1 MPYDNNEIMRNVPER
16 LRSKVKGIGAPPTIT
31 DEPQETSNFDL
42 PVFGPIAGNTITFNK
57 AAELAS
63 NAIDTIKETNAYK
76 KYFYNDAEKLAEA
89 QKISGD
95 LKIPVNAIL
104 ANDTNLEKARDIYN
118 YKQKQQQIMPDG
130 EKSFDMKAVYA
141 AYPELQ
147 KLANMDETQ
156 AAIAL
161 HNIENVKQT
170 HGIIEAFKTGWH
182 LDTLQLE
189 RSKLG
194 QKGYYGE
201 LTEADRKRLTEID
214 EEIKNAKVLP
224 DLLEAPVDSVI
235 GNTAQQAP
243 MMFRQFM
250 NGQMFAIGSAVVGA
264 TVGAAGGLAGG
275 GVTAVPGA
283 AYGARI
289 GYGIGSR
296 IGFAKEMYN
305 EILGNYYLDYIGYKD
320 RQGRQLMS
328 DTQARA
334 WATLSTLAETG
345 IEMANVES
353 VIGILGSN
361 PGTKEAANIVRDIV
375 RRGADSA
382 SAKAQLK
389 NWLVNN
395 ARNMGVVALSES
407 AEEGVQNAVSMG
419 VNTMAAKANPGGNI
433 PSYSAIEMAQGAV
446 EGAWQALPASIGFG
460 AMAAAGSNLKYVRK
474 VATAANEGREYIEN
488 ARKNEAGIE
497 MVANLLNNKAANKL
511 AKEQPEVYKNVIK
524 NTLEGSGAENV
535 YVDTELLL
543 QQEGGAQIL
552 NQLAAAAGIE
562 GQALQDVIETKA
574 DIAVPVQDYVSM
586 DGAQELHDKLRDLI
600 SFAVGADCFARNRK
614 IAQQMKKAYDKMIAG
629 DMERALQNIHNLA
642 VANFEEGPQRDM
654 AEFVL
659 GQYED
664 PVEGIKEY
672 RAERQRELD
681 NMLDPVLATMR
692 EGMGQGVAILKD
704 EDSGHYYRMS
714 NNDPWYSKYYAENKK
729 APTQTEMKQI
739 AEDILTGNNYYGVPG
754 FDFRDAEAMEWAEA
768 NRAQIETIRQELETL
783 DAIEEKIGNISKG
796 ELAAMEGLTPEG
808 IRVYRRVA
816 QELKNAPSKAVRQ
829 QAIMGALLT
838 AHRAEIYAEAMRR
851 AGNTDYTA
859 EDYINRIRFEMG
871 GNGGGGYNQAAGSR
885 ALTANFNS
893 LDKAI
898 SMMFDEGAT
907 NEEILKETGWYK
919 GADNRWRFEIPD
931 NLDEIH
937 LSRLLESADKRMELG
952 NVYNNEKLYEA
963 YPFLREVIVEVVN
976 DKDGKYLGY
985 ADRSTER
992 IVLNIKNETDLSS
1005 LEKDE
1010 IKSTLIHEIQHFIQ
1024 SEEDFAVG
1032 GSPEN
1037 VREKIEER
1045 IAKVKLE
1052 ASAAAENVEAIKWF
1066 ELDLQE
1072 DEILSDPESDWNVL
1086 DEIESEKENLEK
1098 HITTKALEDMRSYS
1112 VEITWL
1118 KSRLKRSDYLNYRDL
1133 AGEREARAAER
1144 KAYIYTTLSRLEGL
1158 EKKDALQN
1166 IENEEKTYING
1177 LKEDEKSAAEAYA
1190 ENPTGS
1196 KLLEIANKNKQ
1207 TAYEMVRFKN
1217 LKEQIKQIDVEKEKQ
1232 ILQNYILEDSG
1243 DDNTAIVTFAND
1255 IYSWNGRSSQ
1265 QMYNQTTAEA
1275 SNKAKQLAIIEATN
1289 PMTDDYHTGIRTV
1302 DDILTAEEALGKNNF
1317 EGLYD
1322 DFTEEMAQK
1331 ALETGKVTVYSSK
1344 PIETGGFVSTSK
1356 SNAQDYAGPHR
1367 KVYSKE
1373 ISINDLAWID
1383 ESEGQYAPV
1392 ERDYANLQSIDNA
1405 LEKYPYVAVR
1415 GLNGIN
1421 AKKKYR
1427 KGQKLAPSID
1437 DPEGRGVEYNPR
1449 LPKLDGTSGIGVSE
1463 LMSEGELLKMIEA
1476 ARKYSETDNRIALI
1490 GGQSQEYGADLNEV
1504 VIENAVFLGYLDEG
1518 KVLEMPGERKR
1529 KNKSKEPEPL
1539 KFTNEDVEAYR
1550 NMIIDKAI
1558 EKYPHLNR
1566 ISAISE
1572 AEFEERKNLTNLRN
1586 YVSQKEEKF
1595 LEGIDA
1601 DKIKQ
1606 EIENY
1611 KKGANFYNQSAY
1623 HGTPHS
1629 FDRFDLGAIGT
1640 GEGAQA
1646 HGWGLYFAAD
1656 RKVAENYKENLRTD
1670 AEGRLLF
1677 DGQKYKRNLEGQW
1690 QKESAD
1696 EVADS
1701 ALSRALSIIDGGVDK
1716 DIAIKRLKGNI
1727 AYNERKTSENP
1738 AYGNETEEL
1747 KKVLNYLEN
1756 GEFER
1761 YNEGLGTL
1769 YEVDI
1774 PENNVL
1780 LDEQKP
1786 FKKQLKNVQKL
1797 IVNAIKALPEEQQN
1811 RFWQNMLGNR
1821 IGESRKTSD
1830 ARQALK
1836 NKQGLIASLRNLNDP
1851 TRPAFKQR
1859 MTIGN
1864 IKSEGYTD
1872 EQIERMQNE
1881 PELVMQEIEK
1891 IYEQIPALENNL
1903 ETSLAADAERN
1914 NEVIEAAQK
1923 KPEEAMQS
1931 SLHTGEKF
1939 YQSIAY
1945 AISGREYNYK
1955 AASRYLNEHGIKG
1968 ITYEGGRDGRCFVVF
1983 DDKAISIIN
1992 RYNQSAGIR
2001 ARTANRELLN
2011 EAQRMAAEGKMQT
2024 EIYKK
2029 TGWRRGK
2036 DGRWRFEIPDNLDKI
2051 DLSKLPDNSTV
2062 TLGEIYDNEKL
2073 YAAYPQLRNVL
2084 VTKTELDDG
2093 VTGQSRRDEIYIRN
2107 GAKDARAKDTLIHEI
2122 QHVIQNIEGFASGG
2136 SPEMVKL
2143 YMGAAIREKFEEAE
2157 KISDKAESYYLIRN
2171 IYENAMLRGDAERM
2185 ESVRP
2190 VLERYEAEIPDKA
2203 KRDKIYKL
2211 HTELRALEKK
2221 MRRYSS
2227 PEAYEKLYGEI
2238 EARNAVEKA
2247 EISTEMERTRNA
2259 GQPLDDIL
2267 NEHLPKLP
2275 DEMKL
2280 LAEEYIELQKLP
2292 PGDEKFDR
2300 EFEIENILI
2309 TDENGEAF
2317 YDAVSASM
2325 WDSGT
2330 LEKQQ
2335 QDFDEAVFDTERG
2348 DAIVLFNDNLVASYS
2363 MAEPEVQGQTA
2374 IMDNGQRVVYLFK
2387 NADQST
2393 FMHEMAHIFFAD
2405 MQELAEME
2413 NAPAQIKRDWETLKN
2428 WTAWNG
2434 SQIDEYIGTAVY
2446 NEFRQRDKEIRSAL
2460 EEGYTFRNGE
2470 RIELGV
2476 LLEEWRQERFARAFE
2491 EYLREGK
2498 APKESLKSVF
2508 TRFKNWLLKIY
2519 KDIKTIGAEPSKE
2532 VKDVMDRMLATQE
2545 EIDAVMQ
2552 KEDIDAFRKAGGFK
2566 YLSGTSAEM
2575 WEKIYADIHK
2585 DAYSKVIKIAMQDLT
2600 EQGQKER
2607 EQKIADERIAVR
2619 ERISQEPVFIVWQYL
2634 QNNPQLDK
2642 EAAAQ
2647 QIGGMT
2653 GEQYD
2658 FELNTRGGSLD
2669 AAAEREMRAIIAEI
2683 DAESPNKAEL
2693 EQRAQE
2699 AVDTSY
2705 YKKLLTAYELEALN
2719 KSVKA
2724 EQKTSRKINDAA
2736 DEGAARAIS
2745 RLDRERARRENYEEE
2760 IKRLREQRGE
2770 ERKQQRA
2777 LRDVAAGNV
2786 ETIREYA
2793 ERKINELPIMQAAN
2807 PVMWKKL
2814 SRQRARE
2821 TEEAIAKNDWETAR
2835 KAKKEQLVYDVMTD
2849 LATGNKK
2856 IVDKGVSTMKHR
2868 ADIIRRSK
2876 NLGASDRYVYNH
2888 LLYVFGLAKRD
2899 APMPPDY
2906 EGFVKTIVNY
2916 DQNLELTFI
2925 DTDGTVLLPDWLLN
2939 AGTATRPR
2947 DKGYID
2953 LTVEDFKLLKDVM
2966 DNIYTAGREAKMA
2979 KAITDREGKKVDLDE
2994 AAAEIVKTIT
3004 DTAFKKQTQDKKFG
3018 DESKMDMAARLAEEA
3033 SMSLIKPETILRAMG
3048 DTAMRYI
3055 YDPLRAAANTEMK
3068 MNETLREQQAGI
3080 LGAYRDGK
3088 VAKYLAQGLSQSEAE
3103 KRAESELNKMGSK
3116 KQYNIGNEQITK
3128 ENLLAIALNWGT
3140 DINRKR
3146 VVDGYQVSY
3155 GFIEHALRQLDAA
3168 DWQFVQNVWD
3178 LFETYWPDLQRVE
3191 ANVTGVTLEKQ
3202 PAMPFKIIG
3211 ADGGVYNL
3219 SGGYYPLKYD
3229 AKKNIITSQREADE
3243 AARVNMQG
3251 ASRLGMNLG
3260 NTKERVQGH
3269 VSLRIRTDL
3278 GVIDEALTDTVH
3290 NIAMRETV
3298 RDVIR
3303 LINNNEVRD
3312 AVDANWGAATWR
3324 TLNTW
3329 ALDCWAVEPRSK
3341 SAYEKASQWLRT
3353 RQTQAVLGFR
3363 VSTALLNICNIGPMM
3378 EYIGAAEAVK
3388 AINDFYTNPQTQ
3400 YNTIMAKSVFLRNR
3414 AETMDRDFG
3423 KLVKDNS
3430 NSAITKSAFWLITK
3444 TDLMLAC
3451 PLWMHEYQKAYQK
3464 GIAKGSEP
3472 VSVEAA
3478 AIRAGDAAVRRV
3490 FGSGQTVDLAA
3501 VQRGGEFEKM
3511 FTMFYS
3517 YFSVV
3522 HNAIVLKVWEAR
3534 RAKIDG
3540 KNLMQAMA
3548 PVAVGI
3554 LFWMAIPA
3562 AIEAGIRAMIDDDD
3576 DDILDVA
3583 KGAGI
3588 TFIST
3593 AVGGIPVLRDA
3604 LPMALKAAAG
3614 EPVYNI
3620 RNNPLN
3626 ETATQMLN
3634 VTRAL
3639 SSDNKDALDVARAV
3653 LRMTDMITG
3662 LPQIL
3667 TDGMIA
3673 AARWID
3679 EGDLS
3684 EEDIQHYLWSI
3695 LFGQNSKK

>member
-16 LRSKVKGIGAPPTIT
+16 LRGKVKGIGAPPTIT
-31 DEPQETSNFDL
+31 DEPQEASGFDL
-42 PVFGPIAGNTITFNK
+42 PAFGTIPVPSATLNTV
-57 AAELAS
+57 AELAS

-224 DLLEAPVDSVI
+224 DLLEAPAESVI

-419 VNTMAAKANPGGNI
+419 INTMAAKANPGGNI
-433 PSYSAIEMAQGAV
+433 PSYSAVEMAQGAV

-460 AMAAAGSNLKYVRK
+460 TMAAAGSNLKYVRK

-614 IAQQMKKAYDKMIAG
+614 IAQQMKKTYDKMIAG

-642 VANFEEGPQRDM
+642 AANFEEGPQRDM

-672 RAERQRELD
+672 RAERKRELD

-692 EGMGQGVAILKD
+692 EGMGQGVAMLKD

-729 APTQTEMKQI
+729 APTQGEMKQI

-1072 DEILSDPESDWNVL
+1072 DEILSDPESDWGIL
-1086 DEIESEKENLEK
+1086 DQIEGEKEKLEK
-1098 HITTKALEDMRSYS
+1098 HISTKALEDMRSYS

-1118 KSRLKRSDYLNYRDL
+1118 KSRLKRSDYSNYRDL
-1133 AGEREARAAER
+1133 AGEREARAAEH
-1144 KAYIYTTLSRLEGL
+1144 KAYIYTALSRLEGL

-1166 IENEEKTYING
+1166 IENEEKTYISG
-1177 LKEDEKSAAEAYA
+1177 LKEDEKSAAKAYA

-1255 IYSWNGRSSQ
+1255 IYSWNGRPQ
-1265 QMYNQTTAEA
+1265 RMYNQTFWGAEHRGQGYSGYSK
-1275 SNKAKQLAIIEATN
+1275 SNNAIEAESEGRYPASVAAKKLGVKTGAIKLYIDTDEWHHTSSMYNRTPYYDIRYLLEYKEGGKEALQAEGLEESEITDIEKLYEQLKNYKEPKKDEQVYKADVEYIVWSGTKSRPKANVKTYKNIEVREKGSFYTFVLPDGSTVRKKISSNGTN
-1289 PMTDDYHTGIRTV
+1289 VTRIY
-1302 DDILTAEEALGKNNF
+1302 TAEEKAERARRAEDVRRQNMLESALNNGKQDAELLERIQLGEETKRWLDENADKT
-1317 EGLYD
+1317 EGSNSGNLY
-1322 DFTEEMAQK
+1322 A
-1331 ALETGKVTVYSSK
+1331 
-1344 PIETGGFVSTSK
+1344 
-1356 SNAQDYAGPHR
+1356 
-1367 KVYSKE
+1367 
-1373 ISINDLAWID
+1373 
-1383 ESEGQYAPV
+1383 
-1392 ERDYANLQSIDNA
+1392 
-1405 LEKYPYVAVR
+1405 
-1415 GLNGIN
+1415 
-1421 AKKKYR
+1421 
-1427 KGQKLAPSID
+1427 
-1437 DPEGRGVEYNPR
+1437 EGRKPSRSDYDKGLDKFFKKGERR
-1449 LPKLDGTSGIGVSE
+1449 LSPADKAVVLEEWDGKQWQTIEKSLPLDVSE
-1463 LMSEGELLKMIEA
+1463 DYENSVVYFA
-1476 ARKYSETDNRIALI
+1476 ANAYERNKFLNDERARAETD
-1490 GGQSQEYGADLNEV
+1490 
-1504 VIENAVFLGYLDEG
+1504 
-1518 KVLEMPGERKR
+1518 
-1529 KNKSKEPEPL
+1529 
-1539 KFTNEDVEAYR
+1539 
-1550 NMIIDKAI
+1550 
-1558 EKYPHLNR
+1558 
-1566 ISAISE
+1566 
-1572 AEFEERKNLTNLRN
+1572 
-1586 YVSQKEEKF
+1586 
-1595 LEGIDA
+1595 
-1601 DKIKQ
+1601 
-1606 EIENY
+1606 
-1611 KKGANFYNQSAY
+1611 ANIYNQSAY
-1623 HGTPHS
+1623 HGSPYE
-1629 FDRFDLGAIGT
+1629 FYEFDLGEIGA
-1640 GEGAQA
+1640 GEGQQA
-1646 HGWGLYFAAD
+1646 HGWGLYFAKD
-1656 RKVAENYKENLRTD
+1656 KEVAEGYKNTLGNYIITSSYGRFEDFDSYWNDIDNGGDVEAGSALDTALDAIRRNDGEVEAAKADIEQRLNEEIERLDEEDVDEDADVILYRETLDLLNGDLSD
-1670 AEGRLLF
+1670 AEVGR
-1677 DGQKYKRNLEGQW
+1677 
-1690 QKESAD
+1690 
-1696 EVADS
+1696 
-1701 ALSRALSIIDGGVDK
+1701 
-1716 DIAIKRLKGNI
+1716 GN
-1727 AYNERKTSENP
+1727 
-1738 AYGNETEEL
+1738 
-1747 KKVLNYLEN
+1747 
-1756 GEFER
+1756 
-1761 YNEGLGTL
+1761 L

-1774 PENNVL
+1774 PEENQMLDEDFGIRERELQGENLTELKNNIKRLIEENPHLELTEEDLYAENAYNVL
-1780 LDEQKP
+1780 SG
-1786 FKKQLKNVQKL
+1786 
-1797 IVNAIKALPEEQQN
+1797 AIY
-1811 RFWQNMLGNR
+1811 
-1821 IGESRKTSD
+1821 RKTDTENSD
-1830 ARQALK
+1830 K
-1836 NKQGLIASLRNLNDP
+1836 DASLLLN
-1851 TRPAFKQR
+1851 K
-1859 MTIGN
+1859 
-1864 IKSEGYTD
+1864 Y
-1872 EQIERMQNE
+1872 
-1881 PELVMQEIEK
+1881 
-1891 IYEQIPALENNL
+1891 
-1903 ETSLAADAERN
+1903 
-1914 NEVIEAAQK
+1914 
-1923 KPEEAMQS
+1923 
-1931 SLHTGEKF
+1931 
-1939 YQSIAY
+1939 
-1945 AISGREYNYK
+1945 
-1955 AASRYLNEHGIKG
+1955 GIKG
-1968 ITYEGGRDGRCFVVF
+1968 LTYYGNEDGRCFVVF

-2171 IYENAMLRGDAERM
+2171 IYENAMLRGDTERM

-2267 NEHLPKLP
+2267 NEYLPKLP
-2275 DEMKL
+2275 DEMKP

-2363 MAEPEVQGQTA
+2363 MAEPQVQGQTA
-2374 IMDNGQRVVYLFK
+2374 IMDNGRRVVYLFE

-2460 EEGYTFRNGE
+2460 EEGYTFRDGE

-2545 EIDAVMQ
+2545 EIDTVMQ

-2575 WEKIYADIHK
+2575 WEKIYADIQK

-2653 GEQYD
+2653 EEQYD

-2669 AAAEREMRAIIAEI
+2669 AAVEREMRAIIAEI

-2724 EQKTSRKINDAA
+2724 EQKTSRKINDTA

-2793 ERKINELPIMQAAN
+2793 ERKISALPVSDAAN

-3055 YDPLRAAANTEMK
+3055 YDPLREAANTEMK
-3068 MNETLREQQAGI
+3068 MNETLRERQAGI
-3080 LGAYRDGK
+3080 LGACRDGK

-3103 KRAESELNKMGSK
+3103 KRAESELNEMGSK

-3211 ADGGVYNL
+3211 VDGGVYNL

-3388 AINDFYTNPQTQ
+3388 AINDFYANPQTQ

-3451 PLWMHEYQKAYQK
+3451 PLWIHEYQKAYQK

-3522 HNAIVLKVWEAR
+3522 HNAIALKVWEAR
-3534 RAKIDG
+3534 KAKVDG
-3540 KNLMQAMA
+3540 KKLTQAMA
-3548 PVAVGI
+3548 PVIIGTI
-3554 LFWMAIPA
+3554 YWMAIPA

-3576 DDILDVA
+3576 DDLLDVA

-3626 ETATQMLN
+3626 ETAAQMLN